1 MAFLIIKSNL
11 IFEFDNEH
19 IAAMPG
25 TAHINQPKYF
35 TYIEI
40 IISEH

>member
-19 IAAMPG
+19 IATMPG
-25 TAHINQPKYF
+25 TAHINEPKCF
-35 TYIEI
+35 TCLEI